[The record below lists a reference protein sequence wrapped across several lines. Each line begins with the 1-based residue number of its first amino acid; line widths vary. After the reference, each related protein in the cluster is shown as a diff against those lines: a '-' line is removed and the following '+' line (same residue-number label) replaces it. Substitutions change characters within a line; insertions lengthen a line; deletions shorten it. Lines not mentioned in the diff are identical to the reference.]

1 MVALGRA
8 AAAEHHIRALVES
21 CVARGIVVED
31 AAEFY
36 ERLTGK
42 LAIES
47 LTPTSI
53 VFPAASV
60 LRASTACSPRILS
73 LMIAYRGL
81 VLFAPLL
88 LIIAVAVKLESHG
101 PVLFVQSRIGA
112 AGGRSI

>member
-1 MVALGRA
+1 MGCVGVVDNLAGSASSSRPSAPRADTRLSEIVNEARPDRVLVALGERRRRTP
-8 AAAEHHIRALVES
+8 IPALMES

-53 VFPAASV
+53 VFSRRFGPSCWTSSSPAS
-60 LRASTACSPRILS
+60 
-73 LMIAYRGL
+73 
-81 VLFAPLL
+81 
-88 LIIAVAVKLESHG
+88 
-101 PVLFVQSRIGA
+101 
-112 AGGRSI
+112 